1 MAEKTNIIQCFTH
14 FWQVLINCEQIAIVT
29 CTSWCSATNVNVKPA
44 LNAIIGT
51 LVIGPKQPC
60 SNSFTLGT
68 LMICNP
74 YEIIIQGI
82 TSSGREFRPSDWAE
96 RLSGI
101 LSTFGVDQ
109 KLSYAPFVRP
119 MVHNNVRC
127 VAVDRQLEKVDP
139 RVYEFI
145 MTFARDNDL
154 QVVDCRSLIKGIE
167 R

>member
-1 MAEKTNIIQCFTH
+1 MRA
-14 FWQVLINCEQIAIVT
+14 VLELKKP
-29 CTSWCSATNVNVKPA
+29 SAH
-44 LNAIIGT
+44 
-51 LVIGPKQPC
+51 
-60 SNSFTLGT
+60 
-68 LMICNP
+68 MICNP

-82 TSSGREFRPSDWAE
+82 TSNGREFRPSDWAE

-127 VAVDRQLEKVDP
+127 VAVDKQLEKIDP
-139 RVYEFI
+139 RVFEFI

-154 QVVDCRSLIKGIE
+154 QVVDCRSLIQGNDH
-167 R
+167 

>member
-1 MAEKTNIIQCFTH
+1 
-14 FWQVLINCEQIAIVT
+14 
-29 CTSWCSATNVNVKPA
+29 
-44 LNAIIGT
+44 
-51 LVIGPKQPC
+51 
-60 SNSFTLGT
+60 
-68 LMICNP
+68 MICNP

-82 TSSGREFRPSDWAE
+82 TSNGREFRPSDWAE

-127 VAVDRQLEKVDP
+127 VAVDKQLEKIDP
-139 RVYEFI
+139 RVFEFI

-154 QVVDCRSLIKGIE
+154 RVVDCRSLIQESDLWRNTFNLRKPVVAMQHLFYAANLARMGIWHRVGVCYEIE

>member
-1 MAEKTNIIQCFTH
+1 MAEKTIIFSVIPQKSKYFAAIVEL
-14 FWQVLINCEQIAIVT
+14 VLIDAELHFSCAAALGRWYNA
-29 CTSWCSATNVNVKPA
+29 CSSRIKLSLAPT
-44 LNAIIGT
+44 
-51 LVIGPKQPC
+51 
-60 SNSFTLGT
+60 
-68 LMICNP
+68 MICNP

-82 TSSGREFRPSDWAE
+82 TSNGREFRPSDWAE

-139 RVYEFI
+139 RVFEFI
-145 MTFARDNDL
+145 MTFAKDNDL
-154 QVVDCRSLIKGIE
+154 QVVDCRSLIQGNQH
-167 R
+167 